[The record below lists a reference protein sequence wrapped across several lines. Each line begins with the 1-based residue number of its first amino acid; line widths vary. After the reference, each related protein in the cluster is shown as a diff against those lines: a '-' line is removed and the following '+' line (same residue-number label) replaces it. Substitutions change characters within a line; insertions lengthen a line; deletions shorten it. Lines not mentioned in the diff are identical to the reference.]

1 MSFQEEVARFVSAH
15 GLEASIEARLLD
27 LTSEV
32 GELAKEALKGS
43 AYGRQPF
50 TPGEN
55 WAAELGDVLFSL
67 AALAN
72 STGANLDEALSS
84 ALAKYESRMSSRLD
98 PGSGS

>member
-1 MSFQEEVARFVSAH
+1 MSFQEEVAGFVSRH
-15 GLEASIEARLLD
+15 GLEAPVEVRLLD

-32 GELAKEALKGS
+32 GELAKESLKAS

-67 AALAN
+67 TALAN
-72 STGANLDEALSS
+72 STGVDLREALSS
-84 ALAKYESRMSSRLD
+84 ALAKYESRLSTRQD
-98 PGSGS
+98 PGSSS